1 MGASRTKNWTEKMKV
16 LIREELCTTVDD
28 ILKRKLDAYD
38 YEILCKDDVIR
49 KTGDLVSYGWES
61 ELFGSKIQQFT
72 NGAVSEEDFSERTK
86 EIIRLLDEIYDIAKY
101 ARGTLEEE
109 KDVEK
114 AIFDDNGKYLSELL
128 DRIVGE

>member
-16 LIREELCTTVDD
+16 LIREELCTTVDA
-28 ILKRKLDAYD
+28 ILRKKLDAYD
-38 YEILCKDDVIR
+38 YEILCKNDVIQ

-61 ELFGSKIQQFT
+61 ELFGSEIQQFT

-86 EIIRLLDEIYDIAKY
+86 EIIHLLDEIYDIAKY

-114 AIFDDNGKYLSELL
+114 AIFDDNGKCLSELL

>member
-16 LIREELCTTVDD
+16 LIREELCTTVDA

-38 YEILCKDDVIR
+38 YEILCKNDVIR

-61 ELFGSKIQQFT
+61 ELFCTKIWQFT

-86 EIIRLLDEIYDIAKY
+86 EIIRLLDEIYDIGKY

-114 AIFDDNGKYLSELL
+114 AIFDDNGKCLSELL

>member
-1 MGASRTKNWTEKMKV
+1 MGASRTKNWTEKMKI
-16 LIREELCTTVDD
+16 LIRDELCTTVDA
-28 ILKRKLDAYD
+28 ILRKKLDAYD

-49 KTGDLVSYGWES
+49 KTGDLVTYGWES
-61 ELFGSKIQQFT
+61 EVFFSEIQQFT
-72 NGAVSEEDFSERTK
+72 NGAVSEEDFPERTK
-86 EIIRLLDEIYDIAKY
+86 EIIRLLDDIYDIAKY

-114 AIFDDNGKYLSELL
+114 AIFDDNGKCLSELL